1 MVALLVLSGAS
12 SSRAGDD
19 DTGLL
24 AVALAEGS
32 VSTIVL
38 CTLRSVVLE
47 PTGCDCEWSG
57 AIPRGQNANCM
68 EGHATRRSCVGVRG
82 RAGRGR
88 PARGRENVVIV

>member
-47 PTGCDCEWSG
+47 PTGWDCEWSG
-57 AIPRGQNANCM
+57 AIPRGQNDCWKD
-68 EGHATRRSCVGVRG
+68 TRLGGPAWACVGAGAARRG
-82 RAGRGR
+82 D
-88 PARGRENVVIV
+88 VKTS